1 MVNAIST
8 KNRTL
13 SHKSTSSV
21 LGRMVLPRLMMA
33 LMGGKMVGYAAPKI
47 NAPVKKPSMPGI
59 K

>member
-1 MVNAIST
+1 
-8 KNRTL
+8 
-13 SHKSTSSV
+13 
-21 LGRMVLPRLMMA
+21 MVLPRLMMA